1 MMRMRTKGVE
11 SPPTKPPATGGGGAL
26 EWEVRPGGMLVQK
39 RNPSDAALAPPPPSP
54 VRVRVKHNSST
65 LEVVISPQASFG
77 NGSKKDSIFSR
88 FPNAIFYNV
97 EWFVQGS

>member
-11 SPPTKPPATGGGGAL
+11 SPPTKPPATGGVGDGGAV

-39 RNPSDAALAPPPPSP
+39 RNPSDAALAPPPPP
-54 VRVRVKHNSST
+54 PILVCVKHNSST

-77 NGSKKDSIFSR
+77 NGSTKDSIFSR
-88 FPNAIFYNV
+88 FQNGLVF
-97 EWFVQGS
+97 FF